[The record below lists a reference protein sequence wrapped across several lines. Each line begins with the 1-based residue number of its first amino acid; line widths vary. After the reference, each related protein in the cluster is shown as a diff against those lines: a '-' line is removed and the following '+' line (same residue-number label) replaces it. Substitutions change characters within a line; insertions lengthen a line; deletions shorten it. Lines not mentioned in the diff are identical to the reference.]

1 MGSEFTCLT
10 LESGVNSSSSSSEVH
25 SSVSVAIGDNKT
37 EEDLRSRLAWIFRGS
52 DNSLESSQIRN
63 EMRFRIDVVL

>member
-10 LESGVNSSSSSSEVH
+10 LDCGVNSSSSSEVH
-25 SSVSVAIGDNKT
+25 SSVSVAIGDNKAQ
-37 EEDLRSRLAWIFRGS
+37 EDLRSRSARIFRGP